1 MKIHHSI
8 FILSFCF
15 ASVKSEAQR
24 ICCDFLDIIAP
35 NCSFQVIQD
44 ASPAGYYL
52 FRGVE
57 GCQYIFSHCSGGGSF
72 SGDPYL
78 TIADENCTAIAW
90 NDDSCGLGSELTWDC
105 PSTGF
110 FQLHMGT
117 FNSGCTALTR
127 TLAYRINSPIPAISI
142 NTVSPICPGESIV
155 LEAVSDFPVNWSP
168 ATGLSCNVCPN
179 PSASPTASTTYTA
192 STSNG
197 CCSGSA
203 SITVVVKTQYNQ
215 TQNVSICA
223 GSSFSFAGQSLTTS
237 GTYTHVF
244 EAVNQCD
251 STVTLNLSVVEIIP
265 TISVFGGV
273 ITTPQPGFSYQW
285 IDCDNGNAP
294 VDGATSQFFVP
305 GNDGN
310 YAVQI
315 TSEIGCFGQSECS
328 FVTGVEEMA
337 VQNSVL
343 IYPNPSSGHFY
354 ISADK
359 PTNILITNELGQ
371 MVRNLRITSENGLTT
386 EITGL
391 APGIYFVSD
400 DAKTFVQK
408 IAVIK

>member
-1 MKIHHSI
+1 MKIQKSI
-8 FILSFCF
+8 FFLSFFF
-15 ASVKSEAQR
+15 ASLTSEAQR

-52 FRGVE
+52 FRGME
-57 GCQYIFSHCSGGGSF
+57 GCQYSFSHCTGGGSF
-72 SGDPYL
+72 TGDPYL
-78 TIADENCTAIAW
+78 TVADENCVAVSW
-90 NDDSCGLGSELTWDC
+90 NDDSCGLGSELIWDC
-105 PSTGF
+105 PATAF
-110 FQLHMGT
+110 YQLHMGT

-179 PSASPTASTTYTA
+179 PSASPNVSTTYTA
-192 STSNG
+192 TTSNG
-197 CCSGSA
+197 CCNGSTT
-203 SITVVVKTQYNQ
+203 ITVVVKTQYNQ
-215 TQNVSICA
+215 TQNVSICE
-223 GSSFSFAGQSLTTS
+223 GSSFEFAGQELTDS
-237 GTYTHVF
+237 GSYTNVF

-251 STVTLNLSVVEIIP
+251 STVTVNLNVVEIIP
-265 TISVFGGV
+265 TVSVIGGI

-294 VDGATSQFFVP
+294 VDGATSQFFIP
-305 GNDGN
+305 TDDGN

-315 TSEIGCFGQSECS
+315 TSEVGCFGQSECA
-328 FVTGVEEMA
+328 FVTGVEEIA
-337 VQNSVL
+337 DQNTVL
-343 IYPNPSSGHFY
+343 IYPNPSNGNFFV
-354 ISADK
+354 SAAK
-359 PTNILITNELGQ
+359 PTKIFITNELGQ
-371 MVRNLRITSENGLTT
+371 VVRNINITSDGSQVS

-391 APGIYFVSD
+391 APGVYFVTDES
-400 DAKTFVQK
+400 KTFVQK